1 MCRGC
6 GKSDETLDHILNC
19 DGENG
24 EHEEKLCMDF
34 TDTSKW
40 DDVTVA
46 RCVQRIKKFLAEIDG

>member
-1 MCRGC
+1 MVFGC
-6 GKSDETLDHILNC
+6 TKTSS
-19 DGENG
+19 GE
-24 EHEEKLCMDF
+24 EVVFEIKEKLCMDF